1 MTKNFLNNKL
11 AYSFSNHA
19 PEPVGT
25 SEPLDLTSL
34 TIKIGFV
41 GITVLLGMSLVFILL
56 MALT

>member
-11 AYSFSNHA
+11 AYSFNNHPA
-19 PEPVGT
+19 DPVGP

-41 GITVLLGMSLVFILL
+41 GITVLMGMSLIFILM